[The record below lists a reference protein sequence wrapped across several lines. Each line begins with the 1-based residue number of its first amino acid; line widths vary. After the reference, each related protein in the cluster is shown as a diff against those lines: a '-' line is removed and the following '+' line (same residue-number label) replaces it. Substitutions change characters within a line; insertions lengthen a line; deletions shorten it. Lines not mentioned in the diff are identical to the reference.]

1 MPYFGRPCH
10 PEDMAIR
17 CLIVDD
23 SPSFLRAARTL
34 LEMEGVTVLGVA
46 STGADALRQVEELR
60 PNVTL
65 VDIDLGRE
73 SGLDVARR
81 LTRDGGLAPS
91 GVILIST
98 YAETDFADLIA
109 EAPVAGFLPKSDLS
123 AEAIRVLLNEGGDE

>member
-1 MPYFGRPCH
+1 
-10 PEDMAIR
+10 MAIR

-46 STGADALRQVEELR
+46 TTGADALRRVEELR

-81 LTRDGGLAPS
+81 LTSDGGLAPS

-98 YAETDFADLIA
+98 HAETDFADLIA

-123 AEAIRVLLNEGGDE
+123 AGAIRALLNESGSE